1 MSDIYQPEFVP
12 AKKNLNRQGTK
23 VLHDIVNAYETG
35 LFDDPHA
42 SAMFCSLLACICEG
56 KVQGALDE
64 ETATVKWSLTSKYSA
79 ELDAIRDAM
88 MQVGLESG
96 NVVKGPWT

>member
-35 LFDDPHA
+35 LFDDPNA
-42 SAMFCSLLACICEG
+42 AVMFCSLLACICEG
-56 KVQGALDE
+56 KVKGLFDE
-64 ETATVKWSLTSKYSA
+64 ETGAVKWSLTPEYSA